1 VHADPS
7 SRRLVATV
15 RMTRVNASP
24 APTGRPRWRRYV
36 VAGVVVWIL
45 LSLGGLAV
53 FVASLNTDS
62 DIEEALNEKYDAD
75 ITFERYRRQQELT
88 IDGRE
93 SACRVEGEIGNL
105 DDVRLVCTPREDTPP
120 LSVVE

>member
-1 VHADPS
+1 
-7 SRRLVATV
+7 
-15 RMTRVNASP
+15 M
-24 APTGRPRWRRYV
+24 
-36 VAGVVVWIL
+36 
-45 LSLGGLAV
+45 

-88 IDGRE
+88 IDGPD

-105 DDVRLVCTPREDTPP
+105 DDVRLVCTPPEQPPP
-120 LSVVE
+120 LSLVE